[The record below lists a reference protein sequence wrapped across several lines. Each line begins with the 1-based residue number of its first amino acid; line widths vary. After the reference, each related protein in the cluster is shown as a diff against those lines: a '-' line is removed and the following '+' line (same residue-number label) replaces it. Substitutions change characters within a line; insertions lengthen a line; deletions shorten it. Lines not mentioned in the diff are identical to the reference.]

1 MLLLPK
7 ESSSWTR
14 GQRLLR
20 VILAKGWT
28 LDALAKAAGVG
39 RTTLYRMTSDEGAAT
54 LRSWERVADALG
66 MGVSELLGMVG

>member
-1 MLLLPK
+1 MLPW
-7 ESSSWTR
+7 ESSSWSR
-14 GQRLLR
+14 GQRLIR
-20 VILAKGWT
+20 VIHEKGWT

-66 MGVSELLGMVG
+66 MGVGELLGLVG